1 MLVPSTAKISASSA
15 RHPWRTLGV
24 WLALLVAGAVFAGM
38 FLSDALTTDVE
49 LLDNPE
55 SIQGEQLLES
65 RMGYESPLAETIVVS
80 SDSLTVDDPEFKQVV
95 DNVFVQLGS
104 MTELVDQD
112 PARTVNYYLAADE
125 ADPAAAE
132 QAELLVSEDRSTL
145 LIPVT
150 LIGEA
155 DEVQEQAETYVE
167 ALHGQATDAV
177 AINSVGDMTT
187 NETFNRIS
195 EEDLQRAEIVGL
207 PIALIILIVVF
218 GAVIAA
224 LIPVGMALAAVLI
237 ATGIAALIGT
247 QYELSFFIINM
258 ISVIGL
264 AVGIDYALFVVERYR
279 EERRH
284 GRSKAEAIEVAGGT
298 ATKAV
303 VFSGL
308 TVVFALCGLILM
320 PNSIFRSLGLGAI
333 LAVIVSVA
341 AILTL
346 IPAMISLLGDRID
359 WPRRRNYDAMDHAK
373 VIHDEEVEQQHG
385 FWGRAAHLVM
395 ARPWPALVLGAGILI
410 ALSIPFFSMNT
421 GFAGVESLPESDVKD
436 AFVLLEEKFTLGRLA
451 PVDFVID
458 APQNADTEAAAS
470 ELAELLAAEPGV
482 ASVGPVVWNDAGDL
496 AHIQATLTTSA
507 NDEASYDVIRH
518 LRSDSIPSAFPAEY
532 GEVLVSGE
540 TAGNVDFISTTETWT
555 PRVFL
560 FVLGLS
566 FLLLMVAFRSIVVPA
581 TAIVM
586 NLLSVGAAY
595 GVLVLVFQRGHLTG
609 LLGFDQTPVIEA
621 WIPIFLFCVLFGLS
635 MDYQVFL
642 LSRIR
647 EFYDQTGKNRLSV
660 AHGVE
665 STARII
671 TGAALIMVA
680 VFVGFSTGRLV
691 FLQQVGFGL
700 AVAILLDATIV
711 RTILVPAVMRI
722 LGQWNWYL
730 PKWLEWLPDLRI
742 EGTAPP
748 VVERN
753 TQQAAGGTQIGV
765 GEVQTAG
772 D

>member
-1 MLVPSTAKISASSA
+1 MFVPSTAGISASSA

-24 WLALLVAGAVFAGM
+24 WLALLVAGAMFAGM

-55 SIQGEQLLES
+55 AVRGADMLEA
-65 RMGYESPLAETIVVS
+65 RMGYETPLTETIVIS
-80 SDSLTVDDPEFKQVV
+80 SESLTVDVPEFKQVV
-95 DNVFVQLGS
+95 DNVFTELG
-104 MTELVDQD
+104 TLPELVDQD
-112 PARTVNYYLAADE
+112 PAKTVNYYLAAE
-125 ADPAAAE
+125 APDPAAAA
-132 QAELLVSEDRSTL
+132 QAEQLVSGDRSTL

-150 LIGEA
+150 LLGEFE
-155 DEVQEQAETYVE
+155 DVHEEAEPYVD
-167 ALHGQATDAV
+167 AINAQATEAV
-177 AINSVGDMTT
+177 TVSSVGDMTT
-187 NETFNRIS
+187 NETFNTIS

-207 PIALIILIVVF
+207 PIALVILIIVF
-218 GAVIAA
+218 GALLAA
-224 LIPVGMALAAVLI
+224 LIPIGMALASVAI

-247 QYELSFFIINM
+247 QYPLSFFIVNM

-264 AVGIDYALFVVERYR
+264 AVGIDYALFVIERYR

-284 GRSKAEAIEVAGGT
+284 GRAKFDAIEVAGGT

-308 TVVFALCGLILM
+308 TVVFALFGLFLM

-359 WPRRRNYDAMDHAK
+359 WPRRRNYDAMDHDA
-373 VIHDEEVEQQHG
+373 VIHEEEVEQRHG
-385 FWGRAAHLVM
+385 FWGRTANLVM
-395 ARPWPALVLGAGILI
+395 AHPWPALVLGAGLLL
-410 ALSIPFFSMNT
+410 ALAIPVFSMNT

-436 AFVLLEEKFTLGRLA
+436 AFVVLEDKFTTGRLA

-458 APQNADTEAAAS
+458 APKTAESEAAATN
-470 ELAELLAAEPGV
+470 LAELLASEPGV

-496 AHIQATLTTSA
+496 AHIQATLTTSP

-518 LRSDSIPSAFPAEY
+518 LRSDSIPSAFPSEY
-532 GEVLVSGE
+532 GEVLVAGQ
-540 TAGNVDFISTTETWT
+540 TAGNVDFIETTNTWT

-595 GVLVLVFQRGHLTG
+595 GVLVLVFQRGHLTS
-609 LLGFDQTPVIEA
+609 LLGFDRTPVVEA

-647 EFYDQTGKNRLSV
+647 EFYDQTGKNRESV

-680 VFVGFSTGRLV
+680 VFLGFSTGRLV

-722 LGQWNWYL
+722 LGHRNWYL
-730 PKWLEWLPDLRI
+730 PSWLEWLPDLRI

-748 VVERN
+748 VVERSEKP
-753 TQQAAGGTQIGV
+753 APEGPSLGL
-765 GEVQTAG
+765 GEVRTAG